1 MEQPVDS
8 KAYYGYLFEDNKK
21 PTKILDALLRGIA
34 NYIVRHLLKLLGAC
48 YGIR

>member
-21 PTKILDALLRGIA
+21 PTETLDALLRGIA
-34 NYIVRHLLKLLGAC
+34 NYIVRLPLTLPC
-48 YGIR
+48 CC